1 MDQFIFFEDIHEF
14 AVQVCRTWGVPVPDF
29 GTFSTKMRLYLVGF
43 ISDEVINWRI
53 PLMTLTPG
61 MKVHRMDMT
70 LACMQE
76 RFLEELGEL
85 SNRWSIIDR

>member
-1 MDQFIFFEDIHEF
+1 MGCPRARFWYVFNKM
-14 AVQVCRTWGVPVPDF
+14 VRYRTG
-29 GTFSTKMRLYLVGF
+29 

-76 RFLEELGEL
+76 
-85 SNRWSIIDR
+85 